1 MPKMF
6 LKKQWTQLLLEVL
19 SNSLTLPES
28 AENQSMYILHFCY
41 CQILWLWSTSAMEK
55 NLPTYS
61 LPKICFLCSI
71 SPHSLV
77 LSFFFFFSFSANNL
91 SPCFSSYQIH
101 SNKFFN
107 LKRMVHTESG
117 GWGTRLGLQ
126 RPKLE
131 LQVSGGPAVQLFLS
145 LSHSCIK

>member
-1 MPKMF
+1 MPTML
-6 LKKQWTQLLLEVL
+6 LKKPWTQLLLEVL
-19 SNSLTLPES
+19 SSSLTLPES

-61 LPKICFLCSI
+61 LPKICFLCSK

-77 LSFFFFFSFSANNL
+77 LSFFFL
-91 SPCFSSYQIH
+91 SLLITSPPCFSSYLIC
-101 SNKFFN
+101 SNEFFN

-126 RPKLE
+126 RLRLE
-131 LQVSGGPAVQLFLS
+131 FQVSGGPAVQSFLS